1 MSLDVRE
8 NFTEQGEPL
17 IHASVCFLSV
27 RHWAISRQ
35 SPKADFRMCLKGL
48 LLAFRRHRVV
58 YLLDL
63 GHDSPC
69 LLAQSSPRDSEIYGA
84 GDGVIRCAE
93 GCPAGCGNAAATWLI
108 VIDIEGRSGLGHA
121 RMQMVLK
128 ENLDVI
134 PGCASAK
141 AKPRKQSRRE
151 QRRNDLEGELKF
163 DKWREAHVPTRENY
177 PDGLCGAGHKL
188 NDLELFELVGRPLR
202 DPVSGEGCC
211 QLPTPRLR
219 QRPAAACD
227 CYRR

>member
-1 MSLDVRE
+1 
-8 NFTEQGEPL
+8 
-17 IHASVCFLSV
+17 
-27 RHWAISRQ
+27 
-35 SPKADFRMCLKGL
+35 
-48 LLAFRRHRVV
+48 
-58 YLLDL
+58 
-63 GHDSPC
+63 
-69 LLAQSSPRDSEIYGA
+69 
-84 GDGVIRCAE
+84 
-93 GCPAGCGNAAATWLI
+93 LI

-141 AKPRKQSRRE
+141 AKPRKHSRRE

-211 QLPTPRLR
+211 QLPTPRLC
-219 QRPAAACD
+219 QQPAAACD